1 MISGYGAYAQGRSK
15 KINISLQIHSPLNNI
30 VKLKASA
37 MVVLELQLEIIALIA
52 Y

>member
-1 MISGYGAYAQGRSK
+1 MELMNRADPK
-15 KINISLQIHSPLNNI
+15 KINITLQIHSPLTDV

>member
-1 MISGYGAYAQGRSK
+1 MELMNRADSK
-15 KINISLQIHSPLNNI
+15 QFNTTLQINSPLNNI

-37 MVVLELQLEIIALIA
+37 MVVLELQLEIIAMIA